1 MNIVLIFD
9 NLLSLSLDYYWLGL
23 RLLLALKLKIMIRGG
38 GWGGRFVI
46 RTERRL
52 KDFEKLIIGG
62 KTII

>member
-23 RLLLALKLKIMIRGG
+23 RLLLALKLKIMQRGG
-38 GWGGRFVI
+38 GWSGRIII
-46 RTERRL
+46 RAERRL

>member
-1 MNIVLIFD
+1 M
-9 NLLSLSLDYYWLGL
+9 LSLSLDYYWLGL